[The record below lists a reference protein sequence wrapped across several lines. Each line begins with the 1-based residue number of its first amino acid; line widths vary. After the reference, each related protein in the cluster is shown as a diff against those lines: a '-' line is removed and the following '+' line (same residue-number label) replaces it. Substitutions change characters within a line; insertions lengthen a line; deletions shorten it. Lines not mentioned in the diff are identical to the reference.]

1 MLYSSIVLKKFK
13 KVKGKVHTFMTGNN
27 EMTEPER
34 NNKTC
39 MAAHITT
46 DTVMLLL
53 LILQAMTRGIKPL
66 VLAIS
71 LVLGIAP
78 VAAEIIFWR
87 RSHDTSAIKHLV
99 GYGFAVFFTFYIYT
113 STTFMASLF
122 VIPMIL
128 VISVYNDKK
137 YSLMVNSGV
146 VIEVIILA
154 AVGLN
159 KGMYSYPD
167 NDTAAIHII
176 FVTLTAIYSYITS
189 STLSSNEKKRLNDIK
204 ASQKKTEQLLTDISE
219 LSEKMTAGIEYI
231 HKELD
236 LLNESS
242 AATASAMQ
250 DVSSGALDTA
260 NAVQQ
265 QLMQTEAIQQQVSTV
280 SSISG
285 TIQDSMQHTMA
296 VIDGGMKDVDSLVA
310 RVNGSVESSVEAGD
324 KLNELDHHIKEMNS
338 IIVLISDITSQT
350 SLLSLNASIE
360 AARAGDAGRGFAV
373 VAGEI
378 SHMASQTSE
387 ATDHITEIINNF
399 SNTITEV
406 VRVINNMIDGI
417 NGEKDSTANTAKVF
431 GQIKTNSSSV
441 HEQLDGLADNILKL
455 KNANDAI
462 SDSIQTISA
471 VSEEV
476 SAHSSE
482 TLDQENKNSEIL
494 KRIDTKMNELMVLI
508 SGQ

>member
-1 MLYSSIVLKKFK
+1 
-13 KVKGKVHTFMTGNN
+13 MTDNN
-27 EMTEPER
+27 EITELER

-39 MAAHITT
+39 MAAHITAA
-46 DTVMLLL
+46 TVMLLL
-53 LILQAMTRGIKPL
+53 LSLQAVTRGINPL

-71 LVLGIAP
+71 FVLGIAP
-78 VAAEIIFWR
+78 VTAEIIFWR

-137 YSLMVNSGV
+137 YSLMVNTGV

-154 AVGLN
+154 VIGITRG
-159 KGMYSYPD
+159 KYSYPD
-167 NDTAAIHII
+167 SDAAIIHVI
-176 FVTLTAIYSYITS
+176 FVVLIAIYSYITS
-189 STLSSNEKKRLNDIK
+189 STLSTNSMIKLNNITD
-204 ASQKKTEQLLTDISE
+204 SQKKTEQLLSDISE
-219 LSEKMTAGIEYI
+219 LSEKMTEGIEYI
-231 HKELD
+231 HNELD
-236 LLNESS
+236 SLNEGS
-242 AATASAMQ
+242 ATTVAAMQ
-250 DVSSGALDTA
+250 EVSSGALDTA

-265 QLMQTEAIQQQVSTV
+265 QLIQTESIQQQVDTV
-280 SSISG
+280 GSISA
-285 TIQDSMQHTMA
+285 TIHDNMEHTMSI
-296 VIDGGMKDVDSLVA
+296 IDAGMKDVNSLVA
-310 RVNGSVESSVEAGD
+310 QVNDSVENGVNVSE
-324 KLNELDHHIKEMNS
+324 KLNELEHHIKDMNS

-378 SHMASQTSE
+378 SHMANQTSE
-387 ATDHITEIINNF
+387 ATEHITDIINNF
-399 SNTITEV
+399 SNTITDV
-406 VRVINNMIDGI
+406 VRVINHMLDGI
-417 NGEKDSTANTAKVF
+417 NGEKASTSNTARIF
-431 GQIKTNSSSV
+431 DQIRSNSSSV
-441 HEQLDGLADNILKL
+441 REQLNGLSDNIEKL
-455 KNANDAI
+455 KSANNAI

-482 TLDQENKNSEIL
+482 TLNQENKNAGVIGL
-494 KRIDTKMNELMVLI
+494 IDSKMKELMALI
-508 SGQ
+508 TK

>member
-53 LILQAMTRGIKPL
+53 LILQAMTRGINPL

-167 NDTAAIHII
+167 SDTAAIHII

-204 ASQKKTEQLLTDISE
+204 ASQKKTEQLLTDISK

-285 TIQDSMQHTMA
+285 TIQD
-296 VIDGGMKDVDSLVA
+296 
-310 RVNGSVESSVEAGD
+310 
-324 KLNELDHHIKEMNS
+324 
-338 IIVLISDITSQT
+338 
-350 SLLSLNASIE
+350 LSLI
-360 AARAGDAGRGFAV
+360 
-373 VAGEI
+373 
-378 SHMASQTSE
+378 
-387 ATDHITEIINNF
+387 HI
-399 SNTITEV
+399 
-406 VRVINNMIDGI
+406 
-417 NGEKDSTANTAKVF
+417 
-431 GQIKTNSSSV
+431 
-441 HEQLDGLADNILKL
+441 
-455 KNANDAI
+455 
-462 SDSIQTISA
+462 
-471 VSEEV
+471 
-476 SAHSSE
+476 
-482 TLDQENKNSEIL
+482 
-494 KRIDTKMNELMVLI
+494 
-508 SGQ
+508 

>member
-1 MLYSSIVLKKFK
+1 MLYSSVVLKKFKK
-13 KVKGKVHTFMTGNN
+13 KVKGKVHTFMTDNN
-27 EMTEPER
+27 EITELER
-34 NNKTC
+34 SNKTC
-39 MAAHITT
+39 MAAHIAT

-53 LILQAMTRGIKPL
+53 LVLQAVTRGINPL

-71 LVLGIAP
+71 FVLGIVP
-78 VAAEIIFWR
+78 VTAEIIFWR
-87 RSHDTSAIKHLV
+87 RSHNTAAIKHLV
-99 GYGFAVFFTFYIYT
+99 GNGFAVFFTFYIYT

-137 YSLMVNSGV
+137 YSLMVNTGV
-146 VIEVIILA
+146 VLEIIILA
-154 AVGLN
+154 ALGIN
-159 KGMYSYPD
+159 KHMYSYPD

-176 FVTLTAIYSYITS
+176 FVTLTYITS

-204 ASQKKTEQLLTDISE
+204 ASQKKTEQLLNDISE
-219 LSEKMTAGIEYI
+219 LSEKVTAGIEYI

-265 QLMQTEAIQQQVSTV
+265 QLIQTEAIQQQVSTV

-285 TIQDSMQHTMA
+285 TVQDSMKHTMA

-310 RVNGSVESSVEAGD
+310 RVNGSVESSIKVGY

-399 SNTITEV
+399 SNTITDV
-406 VRVINNMIDGI
+406 VCVINNMIDGI

-431 GQIKTNSSSV
+431 GQIKANSSSV

-494 KRIDTKMNELMVLI
+494 KRIDTKMNELMALI

>member
-13 KVKGKVHTFMTGNN
+13 KVKGKVHTFMTDNN

-53 LILQAMTRGIKPL
+53 LILQAMTRGINPL

-87 RSHDTSAIKHLV
+87 RSHNTSAIKHLV

-159 KGMYSYPD
+159 KGMYSYTD

-231 HKELD
+231 HKELN

-360 AARAGDAGRGFAV
+360 AARAGEAGKGFAV
-373 VAGEI
+373 VAEQIRMLAESSAESAETSKHLLETNQVEVEHGNEVTQ
-378 SHMASQTSE
+378 QTGRV
-387 ATDHITEIINNF
+387 F
-399 SNTITEV
+399 WRFKLFGV
-406 VRVINNMIDGI
+406 VTV
-417 NGEKDSTANTAKVF
+417 
-431 GQIKTNSSSV
+431 
-441 HEQLDGLADNILKL
+441 
-455 KNANDAI
+455 
-462 SDSIQTISA
+462 
-471 VSEEV
+471 
-476 SAHSSE
+476 
-482 TLDQENKNSEIL
+482 
-494 KRIDTKMNELMVLI
+494 
-508 SGQ
+508 

>member
-1 MLYSSIVLKKFK
+1 M
-13 KVKGKVHTFMTGNN
+13 KVNN
-27 EMTEPER
+27 EMSEWAR
-34 NNKTC
+34 SNKTC
-39 MAAHITT
+39 MIAHIAT
-46 DTVMLLL
+46 DTVMLFQLTL
-53 LILQAMTRGIKPL
+53 RAVTRGINPL
-66 VLAIS
+66 ILIIS
-71 LVLGIAP
+71 FILGIAP
-78 VAAEIIFWR
+78 VAAEVVFWK
-87 RSHDTSAIKHLV
+87 RSHDTTAIKHLV
-99 GYGFAVFFTFYIYT
+99 GNGFAVFFTFYIYT

-146 VIEVIILA
+146 VLEVIILA
-154 AVGLN
+154 AIGLN
-159 KGMYSYPD
+159 KGMYSYPSSD
-167 NDTAAIHII
+167 AAIIHVV
-176 FVTLTAIYSYITS
+176 FVILTAVYSYITS
-189 STLSSNEKKRLNDIK
+189 STLNSNEQKRLNDIK
-204 ASQKKTEQLLTDISE
+204 ASQKKTEELLANISE

-236 LLNESS
+236 SLNEGS
-242 AATASAMQ
+242 ATTVSAMK

-265 QLMQTEAIQQQVSTV
+265 QLIQTESIQQQVSTV
-280 SSISG
+280 SSISD
-285 TIQDSMQHTMA
+285 TIQDSMQHTLS
-296 VIDGGMKDVDSLVA
+296 VIDGGMKDVNSLVSQ
-310 RVNGSVESSVEAGD
+310 VHDSVENGVDVSE
-324 KLNELDHHIKEMNS
+324 KLKELDHHIQEMNS

-378 SHMASQTSE
+378 SHMANQTSE

-406 VRVINNMIDGI
+406 VRVINHMIDGI

-431 GQIKTNSSSV
+431 EQIKNNSSAV
-441 HEQLDGLADNILKL
+441 REQLDGLSDNIGKL
-455 KNANDAI
+455 KDANDVI

-494 KRIDTKMNELMVLI
+494 KRIDDKMNELMALI
-508 SGQ
+508 SKQ